1 MIHAK
6 KNPIIVKESTK
17 LTEKST
23 LVIFRMRKWIY
34 EELIS

>member
-1 MIHAK
+1 MINAK
-6 KNPIIVKESTK
+6 TNPIIVKESTK

-23 LVIFRMRKWIY
+23 FVIFRMRKWVY